1 MSSTDSSTAPTMS
14 MSAARAVFIKPQA
27 FKESRAAA
35 IAANLERK
43 LKLPKNEE
51 KSSVGDPSPPLHN
64 PLPNVTSLKSK
75 FERAPTRA
83 SAGSNMVTHNK
94 FLMENK
100 NKFEPTAFAQAA
112 GTSAGHA
119 NLKDIFAQAAGTS
132 AGHANLKDTFE
143 KKAAP
148 PNNPSS
154 EYASAKSKFAS
165 N

>member
-83 SAGSNMVTHNK
+83 SAGSNI
-94 FLMENK
+94 
-100 NKFEPTAFAQAA
+100 
-112 GTSAGHA
+112 SSSICSSS
-119 NLKDIFAQAAGTS
+119 DIGSQTRRGES
-132 AGHANLKDTFE
+132 
-143 KKAAP
+143 P
-148 PNNPSS
+148 PH
-154 EYASAKSKFAS
+154 KSLELFCCGCD
-165 N
+165 